1 MPLGTLDGAKVF
13 TWRRVTW
20 AVAYAIGLAAFMLV
34 LLTIPKAWG
43 EIPGDFV
50 RWLVIFGVY
59 ALLAIVL
66 WALNSWWVKRRP
78 PTESPI
84 GEQPDAIT
92 ID

>member
-1 MPLGTLDGAKVF
+1 
-13 TWRRVTW
+13 
-20 AVAYAIGLAAFMLV
+20 MLV

-50 RWLVIFGVY
+50 RWLVLFGIY
-59 ALLAIVL
+59 ALLAVVL
-66 WALNSWWVKRRP
+66 WVLNAVWVKRRP
-78 PTESPI
+78 PKETPL

>member
-1 MPLGTLDGAKVF
+1 
-13 TWRRVTW
+13 
-20 AVAYAIGLAAFMLV
+20 MLV

-50 RWLVIFGVY
+50 RWLVLFGSY
-59 ALLAIVL
+59 ALLAVVL
-66 WALNSWWVKRRP
+66 WAVNAWWVKRRP
-78 PTESPI
+78 PKETPI